1 MPLRALYCRRN
12 SVTDLSPLAG
22 MKLNYLVPP
31 PKAQLMPGS
40 LKVIEKLGKQGCKI
54 VWQE

>member
-1 MPLRALYCRRN
+1 
-12 SVTDLSPLAG
+12 